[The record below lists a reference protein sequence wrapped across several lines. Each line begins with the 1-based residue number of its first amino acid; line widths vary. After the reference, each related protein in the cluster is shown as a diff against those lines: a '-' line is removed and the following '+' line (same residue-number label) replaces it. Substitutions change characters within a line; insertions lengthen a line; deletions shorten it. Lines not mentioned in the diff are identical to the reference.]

1 MKTLSPLKA
10 SLFAILAS
18 SAVFATTVNAEP
30 MDGGC
35 DFSRSEFHKGDRMM
49 GDRMEHGGRHMDQ
62 GGMHRMFE
70 GLDLTDAQK
79 ADIKKLFADQK
90 AARAD
95 SRPTKEQRLAHRTE
109 MQTLMMAPN
118 FDEVQA
124 MALISAQQEQRQAQA
139 IERMKL
145 HNQIYNLLTP
155 EQQAKFKARF
165 EAQAGKEPR
174 G

>member
-18 SAVFATTVNAEP
+18 SAVLATTVNAEP
-30 MDGGC
+30 TDGGC
-35 DFSRSEFHKGDRMM
+35 DFSRSEFHKGDRM
-49 GDRMEHGGRHMDQ
+49 EHGGRHMDKR
-62 GGMHRMFE
+62 GMHRMFE

-109 MQTLMMAPN
+109 MQALMTAPN

-124 MALISAQQEQRQAQA
+124 KALMSAQQEQRQAQA

>member
-18 SAVFATTVNAEP
+18 SAVFATAVNAAP
-30 MDGGC
+30 KDAGC
-35 DFSRSEFHKGDRMM
+35 DFSKSEFHK
-49 GDRMEHGGRHMDQ
+49 GDRMEHGGRHMDH

-79 ADIKKLFADQK
+79 ADVKKLFADQK
-90 AARAD
+90 AMRAD
-95 SRPTKEQRLAHRTE
+95 NRPTKEERLAHRTE
-109 MQTLMMAPN
+109 MQALITAPS
-118 FDEVQA
+118 FDETQA
-124 MALISAQQEQRQAQA
+124 KALMSAQQEQRQTQG

-145 HNQIYNLLTP
+145 HNQIFNLLTP

>member
-18 SAVFATTVNAEP
+18 SAVLATTVNAEP
-30 MDGGC
+30 TDGGC
-35 DFSRSEFHKGDRMM
+35 DFSRSEFHKGDRM
-49 GDRMEHGGRHMDQ
+49 EHGGRHMDKR
-62 GGMHRMFE
+62 GMHRMFE

-109 MQTLMMAPN
+109 MQALMTASN

-124 MALISAQQEQRQAQA
+124 KALMSAQQEQRQAQA

-155 EQQAKFKARF
+155 EQQATFKARF

>member
-18 SAVFATTVNAEP
+18 SAVLATTVNAEP
-30 MDGGC
+30 TDGGC
-35 DFSRSEFHKGDRMM
+35 DFSRSEFHKGDRM
-49 GDRMEHGGRHMDQ
+49 EHGGRHMDKR
-62 GGMHRMFE
+62 GMHRMFE

-109 MQTLMMAPN
+109 MQALMTAPN

-124 MALISAQQEQRQAQA
+124 KALMSAQQEQRQAQA

-145 HNQIYNLLTP
+145 HNQIYNLLTL
-155 EQQAKFKARF
+155 EQQAKTLNREVLYQLVLQIAL
-165 EAQAGKEPR
+165 
-174 G
+174 

>member
-1 MKTLSPLKA
+1 MKTLSPFKA

-18 SAVFATTVNAEP
+18 SAVLATTVNAEP
-30 MDGGC
+30 TDGGC
-35 DFSRSEFHKGDRMM
+35 DFSRSEFHKGDRM
-49 GDRMEHGGRHMDQ
+49 EHGGRHMDKR
-62 GGMHRMFE
+62 GMHRMFE

-109 MQTLMMAPN
+109 MQALMTAPN

-124 MALISAQQEQRQAQA
+124 KALMSAQQEQRQAQA

>member
-10 SLFAILAS
+10 SLLAILAS

-35 DFSRSEFHKGDRMM
+35 DFSRSEFHKGDRM
-49 GDRMEHGGRHMDQ
+49 EHGGRHMDKR
-62 GGMHRMFE
+62 GMHRMFE

-109 MQTLMMAPN
+109 MQALMTAPN

-124 MALISAQQEQRQAQA
+124 KALMSAQQEQRQAQA